1 MKSNKLFLL
10 AGLSA
15 VAFIGAAAQSEVVSE
30 FATDSTK
37 VVTYNDDK
45 YKVETNHFGDNWFI
59 TLQGGA
65 QMLFGDHNKQM
76 DFKDRITPAATVA
89 FGKWFTPSIAV
100 RARFTGWE
108 LNGVSGW
115 TDHKAT
121 EHPNVNWRNYQ
132 GFIVGAKQTQIK
144 GHDDY
149 ISGEVNEAATKRVGY
164 DMYNTKIQYLN
175 SSVDV
180 MFDVVNL
187 FGGYKED
194 RVFHLIPYIGIGWAH
209 TFNNPV
215 VMKNGKMTYR
225 DKSNEASINGGLIAA
240 CRLSDALWMHLS
252 ADAFYAN
259 DRFDGQ
265 IGGRW
270 GEGILQAQLG
280 LTYNIPNR
288 GWNRSHT
295 TIITYNE
302 EMLNTLRNRVNELQR
317 ANEVLRDE
325 LANQPATAVEEAKE
339 TIIAGPLLVT
349 FVIDKWDL
357 SNKDKVNL
365 GYLAEAMRR
374 EPDAKFV
381 ISGYADRGTGTSKR
395 NQFLSEQRSKVVID
409 FLVNEQGISRD
420 RLIRESNGGVENM
433 FYDDPRCSRAV
444 ISRVAK

>member
-1 MKSNKLFLL
+1 MNIRQFISVL
-10 AGLSA
+10 GLSA
-15 VAFIGAAAQSEVVSE
+15 VAFIGATAQSEVVSE

-76 DFKDRITPAATVA
+76 DFMDCLTPAATVA

-108 LNGVSGW
+108 LKGVAGW
-115 TDHKAT
+115 TDHSAT
-121 EHPNVNWRNYQ
+121 ANPNVNWRNYQ
-132 GFIVGAKQTQIK
+132 GFIVNPKQTSIA

-149 ISGEVNEAATKRVGY
+149 ISGEINKGATERVGY
-164 DMYNTKIQYLN
+164 DMYNTRMQYLN
-175 SSVDV
+175 TSVDV

-194 RVFHLIPYIGIGWAH
+194 RFFHLMPYIGVGWGH
-209 TFNNPV
+209 SFNKPV
-215 VMKNGKMTYR
+215 KMVNGMMKEQNN
-225 DKSNEASINGGLIAA
+225 SNEATINGGLIAA
-240 CRLSDALWMHLS
+240 FRLSDALWLHLS
-252 ADAFYAN
+252 GDAFYAN

-265 IGGRW
+265 LGGKW
-270 GEGILQAQLG
+270 GEGVLQAQLG
-280 LTYNIPNR
+280 LTYNIPGR
-288 GWNRSHT
+288 GWNRSRN

-302 EMLNTLRNRVNELQR
+302 ELLNSLRDRVNELQR

-325 LANQPATAVEEAKE
+325 LANQPAVEEAKE

-357 SNKDKVNL
+357 SNKDRVNL
-365 GYLAEAMRR
+365 RFLADAMK
-374 EPDAKFV
+374 EDPESKFV
-381 ISGYADRGTGTSKR
+381 IAGYADRGTGSSQR
-395 NQFLSEQRSKVVID
+395 NQFLSEKRAEVVID
-409 FLVNEQGISRD
+409 FLVNECGID
-420 RLIRESNGGVENM
+420 ANRLIKEANGGVENM
-433 FYDDPRCSRAV
+433 YYDDPRCSRAV
-444 ISRVAK
+444 VARVAK

>member
-1 MKSNKLFLL
+1 MNIRQFISVL
-10 AGLSA
+10 GLSA
-15 VAFIGAAAQSEVVSE
+15 VAFIGAAAQGEVVSE

-76 DFKDRITPAATVA
+76 DFVDRLTPAATVA
-89 FGKWFTPSIAV
+89 FGKWFTPTIAV

-108 LNGVSGW
+108 LKGVSGW
-115 TDHKAT
+115 SGHSLKN
-121 EHPNVNWRNYQ
+121 PNDNYNNYQ
-132 GFIVGAKQTQIK
+132 GFIVDAVMRD
-144 GHDDY
+144 GH
-149 ISGEVNEAATKRVGY
+149 IAGKVNQAATKRHGAY
-164 DMYNTKIQYLN
+164 DLYDTKMQYLN

-187 FGGYKED
+187 FGGYKEN

-225 DKSNEASINGGLIAA
+225 NKSNEASINGGLIAA
-240 CRLSDALWMHLS
+240 CRLNDALWLHLS
-252 ADAFYAN
+252 GDAFYAN

-280 LTYNIPNR
+280 LTYNIPGR
-288 GWNRSHT
+288 GWNRSRT
-295 TIITYNE
+295 TVVTYNE
-302 EMLNTLRNRVNELQR
+302 ELLNTLRNRVNELQR
-317 ANEVLRDE
+317 ANQVLRDE
-325 LANQPATAVEEAKE
+325 LAGQAVVEEAKE

-349 FVIDKWDL
+349 FVIDKWEL

-374 EPDAKFV
+374 EPNAKFV
-381 ISGYADRGTGTSKR
+381 IAGYADRGTGSSKR

-409 FLVNEQGISRD
+409 FLVNEQGISPD
-420 RLIRESNGGVENM
+420 RLIQESNGGVENM

>member
-1 MKSNKLFLL
+1 M
-10 AGLSA
+10 
-15 VAFIGAAAQSEVVSE
+15 AFIGAAAQSEVVSE

-45 YKVETNHFGDNWFI
+45 YKVETNRFGDNWFI

-115 TDHKAT
+115 SDHSLKK
-121 EHPNVNWRNYQ
+121 PNDNYNNYQ
-132 GFIVGAKQTQIK
+132 GFIIDPVFRDG
-144 GHDDY
+144 Y
-149 ISGEVNEAATKRVGY
+149 IAGNVNKAATKRHNSY
-164 DMYNTKIQYLN
+164 DLYDTKMQYLN
-175 SSVDV
+175 SSVEV
-180 MFDVVNL
+180 LFDLCNL

-194 RVFHLIPYIGIGWAH
+194 RLFHLMPYIGVGWGH

-215 VMKNGKMTYR
+215 SVEKGEMKWQR
-225 DKSNEASINGGLIAA
+225 KSDEATMNGGLIAA
-240 CRLSDALWMHLS
+240 FRVSDALWLHLS
-252 ADAFYAN
+252 GDAFYAN

-265 IGGRW
+265 LGGRW
-270 GEGILQAQLG
+270 GEGVLQAQLG
-280 LTYNIPNR
+280 LTYNLPNR
-288 GWNRSHT
+288 GWNRSRT

-302 EMLNTLRNRVNELQR
+302 EMLNALCNRVNELQL
-317 ANEVLRDE
+317 ANEAL
-325 LANQPATAVEEAKE
+325 LARPASEPAVEKAKE
-339 TIIAGPLLVT
+339 TIISGPLLVT

-365 GYLAEAMRR
+365 GFLAEAMRR
-374 EPDAKFV
+374 EPDSKFI
-381 ISGYADRGTGTSKR
+381 ISGYADRGTGSSER

-420 RLIRESNGGVENM
+420 RLIRESSGGVENM

>member
-1 MKSNKLFLL
+1 MNIRQFISVL
-10 AGLSA
+10 GLSA
-15 VAFIGAAAQSEVVSE
+15 VAFIGATAQSEVVSE
-30 FATDSTK
+30 FATDSTT

-76 DFKDRITPAATVA
+76 DFMDRLTPAATVA

-108 LNGVSGW
+108 LKGVAGW
-115 TDHKAT
+115 TDHSAT
-121 EHPNVNWRNYQ
+121 ANPNVNWRNYQ
-132 GFIVGAKQTQIK
+132 GFIVNPKQTSIA

-149 ISGEVNEAATKRVGY
+149 ISGEINKGATERVGY
-164 DMYNTKIQYLN
+164 DMYNTRMQYLN

-194 RVFHLIPYIGIGWAH
+194 RLFHLMPYIGVGWGH
-209 TFNNPV
+209 SFNKPV
-215 VMKNGKMTYR
+215 KMVNGTMKEQNN
-225 DKSNEASINGGLIAA
+225 SNEATINGGLIAA
-240 CRLSDALWMHLS
+240 FRLSDALWLHLS
-252 ADAFYAN
+252 GDAFYAN

-265 IGGRW
+265 VGGKW
-270 GEGILQAQLG
+270 GEGVLQAQLG
-280 LTYNIPNR
+280 LTYNIPGR
-288 GWNRSHT
+288 GWNRSRN

-302 EMLNTLRNRVNELQR
+302 ELLNSLRDRVNELQR

-325 LANQPATAVEEAKE
+325 LANQPAVEEAKE

-357 SNKDKVNL
+357 SNKDRVNL
-365 GYLAEAMRR
+365 RFLADAMK
-374 EPDAKFV
+374 EDPESKFV
-381 ISGYADRGTGTSKR
+381 IAGYADRGTGSSQR
-395 NQFLSEQRSKVVID
+395 NQFLSEKRAEVVID
-409 FLVNEQGISRD
+409 FLVNECGID
-420 RLIRESNGGVENM
+420 ANRLIKEANGGVENM
-433 FYDDPRCSRAV
+433 YYDDPRCSRAV
-444 ISRVAK
+444 VARVAK

>member
-1 MKSNKLFLL
+1 MRSNKLFLL
-10 AGLSA
+10 AGFSA

-45 YKVETNHFGDNWFI
+45 YKVETNYFGDNWFI

-115 TDHKAT
+115 SDHSLKN
-121 EHPNVNWRNYQ
+121 PNDNYNNYQ
-132 GFIVGAKQTQIK
+132 GFIVDAVMRD
-144 GHDDY
+144 GH
-149 ISGEVNEAATKRVGY
+149 IAGKVNQAATKRHGAY
-164 DMYNTKIQYLN
+164 DLYDTKMQYLN
-175 SSVDV
+175 SSVEV
-180 MFDVVNL
+180 LFDLCNL
-187 FGGYKED
+187 FGGYQEQ
-194 RVFHLIPYIGIGWAH
+194 RVFHLMPYIGVGWGH
-209 TFNNPV
+209 SFNNPV
-215 VMKNGKMTYR
+215 SLEGGKMVEKNKT
-225 DKSNEASINGGLIAA
+225 DEATINGGLIAA
-240 CRLSDALWMHLS
+240 FRLSDALWLHLS
-252 ADAFYAN
+252 GDAFYAN

-265 IGGRW
+265 LGGRW
-270 GEGILQAQLG
+270 GEGVLQTQLG

-381 ISGYADRGTGTSKR
+381 IAGYADRGTGTSKR

>member
-1 MKSNKLFLL
+1 MNIRQFISVL
-10 AGLSA
+10 GLSA

-76 DFKDRITPAATVA
+76 DFVDRLTPAATVA
-89 FGKWFTPSIAV
+89 FGKWFTPTIAV

-108 LNGVSGW
+108 LKGVSG
-115 TDHKAT
+115 HT
-121 EHPNVNWRNYQ
+121 ENIPGNYQ
-132 GFIVGAKQTQIK
+132 GFIVDPMMKQ
-144 GHDDY
+144 GH
-149 ISGEVNEAATKRVGY
+149 IAGKVNEAATKRVGY
-164 DMYNTKIQYLN
+164 DMYDTKMQYLN

-180 MFDVVNL
+180 LFDVVNL
-187 FGGYKED
+187 FGGYKEN
-194 RVFHLIPYIGIGWAH
+194 RVFHLMPYLGIGWGH
-209 TFNNPV
+209 SFNNAA
-215 VMKNGKMTYR
+215 VMEDHKMVYR
-225 DKSNEASINGGLIAA
+225 DKSNEATINGGLIAA
-240 CRLSDALWMHLS
+240 CRLSDALWLHLS

-280 LTYNIPNR
+280 LTYNIPGR

-295 TIITYNE
+295 TVVTYNE
-302 EMLNTLRNRVNELQR
+302 ELLNTLRNRVNELQR
-317 ANEVLRDE
+317 ANEALRDE
-325 LANQPATAVEEAKE
+325 LASQAVVEEAKE

-374 EPDAKFV
+374 EPNAKFV
-381 ISGYADRGTGTSKR
+381 IAGYADRGTGSSKR

-409 FLVNEQGISRD
+409 FLVNEQGIDPD

>member
-1 MKSNKLFLL
+1 MNIRQIISVL
-10 AGLSA
+10 GLSA
-15 VAFIGAAAQSEVVSE
+15 VAFIGAAAQGEVVSE

-89 FGKWFTPSIAV
+89 FGKWFTPTIAV

-108 LNGVSGW
+108 LKGVSGY
-115 TDHKAT
+115 TNSI
-121 EHPNVNWRNYQ
+121 PGNYQ
-132 GFIVGAKQTQIK
+132 GFITGVKDGQGLQGATQ
-144 GHDDY
+144 
-149 ISGEVNEAATKRVGY
+149 NEGATKRNTY
-164 DMYNTKIQYLN
+164 PLYNTKMQYLN

-180 MFDVVNL
+180 LFDVVNL

-194 RVFHLIPYIGIGWAH
+194 RFFHLMPYVGIGWGH
-209 TFNNPV
+209 SFNKPFHSV
-215 VMKNGKMTYR
+215 GGVMKEQR
-225 DKSNEASINGGLIAA
+225 ESNEATINGGLIAA

-280 LTYNIPNR
+280 LTYNIPGR
-288 GWNRSHT
+288 GWNRSRT
-295 TIITYNE
+295 TVVTYNE
-302 EMLNTLRNRVNELQR
+302 ELLNTLRNRVNELQR
-317 ANEVLRDE
+317 ANQVLRDE
-325 LANQPATAVEEAKE
+325 LANQPAVQEAKE

-374 EPDAKFV
+374 EPDSKFV
-381 ISGYADRGTGTSKR
+381 IAGYADRGTGTSKR

-409 FLVNEQGISRD
+409 FLVNEQGISPD

-444 ISRVAK
+444 ISRVAIK

>member
-1 MKSNKLFLL
+1 MRLNKLLL
-10 AGLSA
+10 LSGLSA

-45 YKVETNHFGDNWFI
+45 YKVETNRFGDNWFI

-76 DFKDRITPAATVA
+76 DFKDRLTPAATVA
-89 FGKWFTPSIAV
+89 FGKWFTPTIAV

-108 LNGVSGW
+108 LKGVSGW
-115 TDHKAT
+115 SDHSLKN
-121 EHPNVNWRNYQ
+121 PNDHYNNYQ
-132 GFIVGAKQTQIK
+132 GFIVDAVMRD
-144 GHDDY
+144 GH
-149 ISGEVNEAATKRVGY
+149 IAGKVNQAATKNHKSY
-164 DMYNTKIQYLN
+164 DLYDTKMQYLN
-175 SSVDV
+175 SSVEV
-180 MFDVVNL
+180 LFDLCNL
-187 FGGYKED
+187 FGGYQEQ
-194 RVFHLIPYIGIGWAH
+194 RVFHLMPYIGVGWGH
-209 TFNNPV
+209 SFNNPV
-215 VMKNGKMTYR
+215 SLEGGKMVEKHKT
-225 DKSNEASINGGLIAA
+225 DEATINGGLIAA
-240 CRLSDALWMHLS
+240 FRLSDALWLHLS
-252 ADAFYAN
+252 GDAFYAN

-265 IGGRW
+265 LGGRW
-270 GEGILQAQLG
+270 GEGVLQAQLG
-280 LTYNIPNR
+280 LTYNIPAR

-295 TIITYNE
+295 TVVTYNE
-302 EMLNTLRNRVNELQR
+302 ELLNTLRNRVNELQR
-317 ANEVLRDE
+317 ANQVLRDE
-325 LANQPATAVEEAKE
+325 LASQAVVEEAKE

-374 EPDAKFV
+374 EPNAKFV
-381 ISGYADRGTGTSKR
+381 IAGYADRGTGSSKR